1 MTHNCDDSFKQARPT
16 CRKYVEP
23 SAVEGC
29 EATHPT
35 NGAIVTR
42 RCRRDRAETDK
53 KVLGARNSVATEN
66 RQPHTK
72 FQVTCITH
80 YRMPISNNANNAGKF
95 HSDLE
100 GPNTPKVLQMS
111 FENGPK
117 LGNRAIATTT
127 NMFCA
132 IPCS

>member
-1 MTHNCDDSFKQARPT
+1 MAPESFKQARPT
-16 CRKYVEP
+16 CRKYFEP

-29 EATHPT
+29 EATQPT

-72 FQVTCITH
+72 FEAPSTT
-80 YRMPISNNANNAGKF
+80 YF
-95 HSDLE
+95 LE
-100 GPNTPKVLQMS
+100 L
-111 FENGPK
+111 
-117 LGNRAIATTT
+117 
-127 NMFCA
+127 
-132 IPCS
+132 